1 MIEIKV
7 ELYVMQALT
16 LVAPSGPLEQHGV
29 VIGLV
34 EVDESKERQR
44 YAIVGPP

>member
-1 MIEIKV
+1 
-7 ELYVMQALT
+7 MQALT

-34 EVDESKERQR
+34 EVDESKKRQPTVFFR
-44 YAIVGPP
+44 REHGIG